1 MFLCGDEE
9 AVDEM
14 HRRMAGSQSVGEIIV
29 HNSIDWGTC
38 T

>member
-1 MFLCGDEE
+1 MFLCREE
-9 AVDEM
+9 QEVDET
-14 HRRMAGSQSVGEIIV
+14 HRRMAGSQSVREIIV